1 MMIELPAEFLSMLPM
16 PEEEKTKFV
25 HSLNEPSLTSIRK
38 NPLKNI
44 TLPEG
49 NPVSWSRYG
58 NYLPQ
63 RPVFTLD
70 PLFHAGAYYVQEA
83 SSMFVEQVIMQ
94 LSLNE
99 KPIHILDA
107 CASPGGKTTHLL
119 SLLNQE
125 SLVVANESIR
135 SRQQALIH
143 NVCKW
148 GYNNVVVT
156 QTDVSRFASLGEYF
170 DVILCDAPCSGE
182 GLFRK
187 DEQAVK
193 LWSKENVMHCALRQ
207 QRIVNDLWPS
217 LKTGGLL
224 IYSTCTYNEEENE
237 KNISRFASEPDATC
251 IKLNIENFTGVEERI
266 KGNTITY
273 RFFPHKTQGEGF
285 TLCVMRKNNSE
296 EKSTLNRSN
305 KIEEAEAN
313 IRKQAANYILNAD
326 ESCFFMHQQSVRFF
340 PLSLKRDLALL
351 TGMNITHAGTAIATI
366 KGKDW
371 IPSAEL
377 ALSTALNADFNT
389 EEVDRETALRL
400 LKGDTQLNTA
410 HPEGYILVTYQQL
423 PLMFVKK
430 TGRRINNLYP
440 REWYIRMKLEQ

>member
-1 MMIELPAEFLSMLPM
+1 MLELPADFLSMLPLS
-16 PEEEKTKFV
+16 EEEKEKFV
-25 HSLNEPSLTSIRK
+25 LSLNEPSVSSIRK
-38 NPLKNI
+38 NPLKKV

-49 NPVSWSRYG
+49 NPVAWSRYG
-58 NYLPQ
+58 YYLPQ
-63 RPVFTLD
+63 HPVFTLD
-70 PLFHAGAYYVQEA
+70 PLFHSGAYYVQEA
-83 SSMFVEQVIMQ
+83 SSMFIEQVIMQ
-94 LSLNE
+94 LSLDE
-99 KPIHILDA
+99 KPIRILDA

-119 SLLNQE
+119 SLLHRE
-125 SLVVANESIR
+125 SLIVANESIR

-156 QTDVSRFASLGEYF
+156 QTDVSRFASLAGYF

-187 DEQAVK
+187 DTQAVK

-207 QRIVNDLWPS
+207 QRIVNDLWPA
-217 LKTGGLL
+217 LKQEGLF

-237 KNISRFASEPDATC
+237 KNISHFVNELDADC
-251 IKLNIENFTGVEERI
+251 IKLNIENFNGVKEHI
-266 KGNTITY
+266 QDKVITY
-273 RFFPHKTQGEGF
+273 RFSPHKIQGEGF
-285 TLCVMRKNNSE
+285 TLSVLRKNNSE
-296 EKSTLNRSN
+296 EKSLYN
-305 KIEEAEAN
+305 KSSKVEEVNAN
-313 IRKQAANYILNAD
+313 IRKQAGNYILNAD
-326 ESCFFMHQQSVRFF
+326 ESYFFMHQQSVRFF

-371 IPSAEL
+371 IPSVEL
-377 ALSTALNADFNT
+377 ALSTALNTDVNT
-389 EEVDRETALRL
+389 EAVDKETALRL
-400 LKGDTQLNTA
+400 LKGDTQLETA

-430 TGRRINNLYP
+430 TGRRINHLYP